1 MKKYHVLLCML
12 ILAVLFASCR
22 QKKSD
27 LPDSPEAQNS
37 EAAVPDTD
45 SWPIIRMEVC
55 SFTDQQAREREVE
68 NALNAYLVSIDAGV
82 QADLISI
89 PIEDRQTQ
97 LELML
102 SDATDPIDLYCWRW
116 FSTVAALVE
125 KEQCISLEKYRS
137 LYPDLWELFPKDIY
151 DTCKVNGE
159 QYSIP
164 SADSFGNFGV
174 YALRT
179 DIAQKLGIEDRHGD
193 RMSLEELMIYLKE
206 AKGLYPELCFQVNLW
221 SNPVLNIDDLGDS
234 HALGVLAERGMD
246 PSCKV
251 INIYEDP
258 SFYDYCMAC
267 KEMAEQGLFMD
278 DPLNHSLA
286 GASLVNEGICG
297 GFLFEAY
304 SCNYARQLIRSQCP
318 NDPMVVFQLTDPGC
332 DNACVYNGWQISSIC
347 QHPDAAM
354 KLLYLAYTDE
364 NISRYLAMGIEGVTY
379 QVDDQG
385 RAWYADGI
393 TAENAGWNM
402 SAPWFY
408 PNMCLCLPL
417 ETDYG
422 SYYTDMVDFW
432 YDPQVRY
439 SAALGFVFDS
449 SSVSEEVKACSA
461 IIDEY
466 RPALLTGQVDVDS
479 YLERLN
485 QELQNKGI
493 DRIIAEKQKQLDAF
507 LEAEEEE

>member
-1 MKKYHVLLCML
+1 MKKYHIVLCVLILVLL
-12 ILAVLFASCR
+12 FTSCR
-22 QKKSD
+22 QKETDMPDVPEEQNYETEVSD
-27 LPDSPEAQNS
+27 TQ
-37 EAAVPDTD
+37 

-55 SFTDQQAREREVE
+55 SFTEQQTREQEIE

-82 QADLISI
+82 QADLVSI
-89 PIEDRQTQ
+89 PTEDRQTQ

-102 SDATDPIDLYCWRW
+102 SDATNPIDLYCWRW
-116 FSTVAALVE
+116 FSTVTELVE

-174 YALRT
+174 YALRA
-179 DIAQKLGIEDRHGD
+179 DIAQELGIEARHGD
-193 RMSLEELMIYLKE
+193 RMSLDELMIYLKQ
-206 AKGLYPELCFQVNLW
+206 AKGLHPELCFQVNLW
-221 SNPVLNIDDLGDS
+221 SNPVLNIDDLGDN
-234 HALGVLAERGMD
+234 HALGVLAERGTD
-246 PSCKV
+246 PAGTV
-251 INIYEDP
+251 INLYEDP
-258 SFYDYCMAC
+258 SFYEFCMSC
-267 KEMAEQGLFMD
+267 KEMEEQGLFLD

-286 GASLVNEGICG
+286 GASLVNEGLCG

-304 SCNYARQLIRSQCP
+304 SCDYARQLMQTQCP

-332 DNACVYNGWQISSIC
+332 DNSCVYNGWQISSVC
-347 QHPDAAM
+347 THPDAAM
-354 KLLYLAYTDE
+354 KLLYLAFTDE
-364 NISRYLAMGIEGVTY
+364 HVSRYLAMGIEDVTY
-379 QVDDQG
+379 QVDAQG
-385 RAWYADGI
+385 CAWYADGV
-393 TAENAGWNM
+393 TAENVGWNM

-417 ETDYG
+417 ETEYAA
-422 SYYTDMVDFW
+422 YYTDMVEFW

-449 SSVSEEVKACSA
+449 SAVSEEVRACSTV
-461 IIDEY
+461 IDEY
-466 RPALLTGQVDVDS
+466 RPALLTGQVDVES
-479 YLERLN
+479 YLKRMN
-485 QELQNKGI
+485 QELHDHGI

-507 LEAEEEE
+507 LQAEEEE